1 MGKKIFGCTIC
12 IFIVVIISVCAGYYV
27 CWNVRSNEFDKLRT
41 EAANVKSTIDD
52 LERVNN
58 ELRAQVARAQE
69 ASSNANTEL
78 AEYRRS
84 VEERE
89 RNRQAEIERI
99 INETVSIGIGA
110 NKIAEGIDGDIEL
123 VRQIRDISEGLIES
137 IRDIQK

>member
-12 IFIVVIISVCAGYYV
+12 IFIVVIISVCAGYYI